1 MTRLLLILL
10 FLTSTQLF
18 AQQRATQQSV
28 ARQKPPNVI
37 IFFADDL
44 RANAL
49 GCYGNS
55 YIQTPTIDSLARN
68 GVKFTNAYIQGSH
81 HGALCAPSRAMLL
94 TSKSYHK
101 IKDKM
106 KGHLTIAKQLRDV
119 GYTTYM
125 TGKWHNEREVVEE
138 SFDYARNVMFGGM
151 SDHFKVYTQDLKPDR
166 TFTDIEYKGFST
178 DIFSET
184 MVDFV
189 NQHDTDKPFFM
200 YLPFTAPH
208 DPRSP
213 LPKYAA
219 MYDETSMP
227 LPPNFMSAHP
237 FSFGHNMQVRDED
250 LAPYPRTPEVIRA
263 QWAEYAGLITHMD
276 DAINQVIQQ
285 LKKRGM
291 DKNTIIVFASDNG
304 LAMGSHGLVGKQSV
318 YEHCMNVP
326 IIMSGLDLPKN
337 ENRDAFVYTL
347 DIYPT
352 LCKLLN
358 KPLPQDTDG
367 ISLDEII
374 ENPSASVRENIFV
387 SYMDHQRGLRRENF
401 KLIHYPYIGK
411 TSLFNLKSDPH
422 ELNDLAAKP
431 VFQDKVKELMSE
443 LKKEQLAYGDTA
455 PLYLEQLKP
464 IEWDYRTIERKPD
477 RWQPQSVIDKYFKE

>member
-1 MTRLLLILL
+1 MTRLFLLL
-10 FLTSTQLF
+10 FLASSTQLF
-18 AQQRATQQSV
+18 AQQDDS
-28 ARQKPPNVI
+28 QKPPNVI

-44 RANAL
+44 RASAL

-106 KGHLTIAKQLRDV
+106 KGHITIAKQLRDA

-125 TGKWHNEREVVEE
+125 TGKWHNEKEVVEE
-138 SFDYARNVMFGGM
+138 GFDYAENVMFGGM

-166 TFTDIEYKGFST
+166 TFTEIEHKGFST
-178 DIFSET
+178 DIFADT
-184 MVDFV
+184 MIDFV
-189 NQHDTDKPFFM
+189 DQHDTDKPFFM

-213 LPKYAA
+213 LPEYAA
-219 MYDETSMP
+219 MYNETSMP
-227 LPPNFMSAHP
+227 LPPNFMSVHP
-237 FSFGHNMQVRDED
+237 FSFGHKMEVRDEN
-250 LAPYPRTPEVIRA
+250 LAPYPRTAEVVRA

-276 DAINQVIQQ
+276 DAINRVIQQ

-304 LAMGSHGLVGKQSV
+304 LAMGSHGLIGKQSV

-326 IIMSGLDLPKN
+326 VIMSGLDLPKS
-337 ENRDAFVYTL
+337 ETRDAFVYTL

-367 ISLDEII
+367 KSLDSII
-374 ENPSASVRENIFV
+374 ANPNAAVRENIFT
-387 SYMDHQRGLRRENF
+387 SYMNHHRGLRRGNF
-401 KLIHYPYIGK
+401 KIIHYPYIGK
-411 TSLFNLKSDPH
+411 TSLFNLETDPH
-422 ELNDLAAKP
+422 ELNDLGTNPK
-431 VFQDKVKELMSE
+431 FQDKKNELMNE
-443 LKKEQLAYGDTA
+443 LKKEQIAYGDKA
-455 PLYLEQLKP
+455 PLYLDQLKP
-464 IEWDYRTIERKPD
+464 LEWDYR
-477 RWQPQSVIDKYFKE
+477 

>member
-10 FLTSTQLF
+10 FLTPTQLF
-18 AQQRATQQSV
+18 AQQSVARQSVARQNVARQNVARQNV

-94 TSKSYHK
+94 TSKSYHR

-189 NQHDTDKPFFM
+189 NQPSFPKSLSLCTYHSQLRTT
-200 YLPFTAPH
+200 LVRRC
-208 DPRSP
+208 RST
-213 LPKYAA
+213 LLCTTKRLCRYRQILCRL
-219 MYDETSMP
+219 TRFRSGIICR
-227 LPPNFMSAHP
+227 
-237 FSFGHNMQVRDED
+237 FGM
-250 LAPYPRTPEVIRA
+250 
-263 QWAEYAGLITHMD
+263 
-276 DAINQVIQQ
+276 
-285 LKKRGM
+285 
-291 DKNTIIVFASDNG
+291 
-304 LAMGSHGLVGKQSV
+304 
-318 YEHCMNVP
+318 
-326 IIMSGLDLPKN
+326 
-337 ENRDAFVYTL
+337 
-347 DIYPT
+347 
-352 LCKLLN
+352 
-358 KPLPQDTDG
+358 
-367 ISLDEII
+367 
-374 ENPSASVRENIFV
+374 
-387 SYMDHQRGLRRENF
+387 
-401 KLIHYPYIGK
+401 K
-411 TSLFNLKSDPH
+411 TSLRTR
-422 ELNDLAAKP
+422 ELQKLFVLNGQNTL
-431 VFQDKVKELMSE
+431 
-443 LKKEQLAYGDTA
+443 G
-455 PLYLEQLKP
+455 
-464 IEWDYRTIERKPD
+464 
-477 RWQPQSVIDKYFKE
+477 